1 MTDLPKLLLVFV
13 LSYVP
18 WATANP
24 VAIALHGGAGTLTR
38 SAITIEQER
47 AYLEILNAV
56 VEQGYERLQSGAAGS
71 DVVREVIQLM
81 ENSPLF
87 NAGHGAVLTWEGT
100 HELDASIMLGQNLAA
115 GAVAGVTRVKNPI
128 EAAYAVLKHSP
139 HVLLS
144 GAGADEFAEQ
154 QGLAMVGN
162 TYFSTPRRA
171 EALELFRAKQH
182 ANIAHEGDEK
192 FGTVG
197 VVVLDAAG
205 NLAAGTSTG
214 GMTGKRWGR
223 IGDSPLIGSGTYAD
237 NRSCAVSATGHGE
250 FFIRWQVASDICA
263 RVNYQGLGLMAA
275 ANQVIHGELT
285 EAGGDGGVIA
295 IDPLG
300 NVALVFN
307 TEGMYRA
314 SINNKGQ
321 KVIGIFGEPY
331 NTVKHGQ
338 DLSDG

>member
-47 AYLEILNAV
+47 AYLEILNEA

-100 HELDASIMLGQNLAA
+100 HELDASIMLGQDLAA

-144 GAGADEFAEQ
+144 GAGADEFAEE
-154 QGLAMVGN
+154 QGLTMVGN
-162 TYFSTPRRA
+162 TYFSTPQRV

-182 ANIAHEGDEK
+182 AQIAHASDEK

-205 NLAAGTSTG
+205 NLTAGTSTG

-223 IGDSPLIGSGTYAD
+223 VGDSPLIGSGTYAD

-250 FFIRWQVASDICA
+250 FLSVGRWRAIFA
-263 RVNYQGLGLMAA
+263 RGLTTRA
-275 ANQVIHGELT
+275 
-285 EAGGDGGVIA
+285 
-295 IDPLG
+295 LG
-300 NVALVFN
+300 
-307 TEGMYRA
+307 
-314 SINNKGQ
+314 
-321 KVIGIFGEPY
+321 
-331 NTVKHGQ
+331 
-338 DLSDG
+338 